1 MIYGEDKHS
10 KILGRRPLNH
20 ATFSQQPHLSRRRF
34 FEIAGA
40 GVTGSYLLGSA
51 NVHAADS
58 RPSVTTQSKAKAC
71 IFILMTG
78 APSHTDTFDLKMVNG
93 ITPSKFTP
101 TMING
106 INWPQGLFPGIGGQ
120 LSKVSIVR
128 SMRSW
133 ALVHNLAQTW
143 TQIGRSPAAA
153 LGDVAPNVGSVVA
166 LEKERERTVGQ
177 VFPTFLALN
186 SGSAIGPGYLSA
198 NYAPFKVI
206 PATTGLTN
214 TTNVD
219 GAGRLDSR
227 LRFLHSIDDPLRVN
241 SPLGKAPQDY
251 DAFYTAARGMM
262 YNPSV
267 TTAFSYSA
275 ADSIRYGGSGFGNA
289 CLVAKQVLAANGGT
303 RFIQINL
310 GSWDMHND
318 IYGTLNPAG
327 NNLFTLGKQFDGGVG
342 ALLADLESTG
352 LLKDTLV
359 VMVGE
364 FGRTVGMLSAT
375 EGRDHFVQQFAAF
388 AGAGIKGG
396 RTIGSTKP
404 DGSDTVDFG
413 WKYNRYFRPE
423 DLQSTVYSALGIDWT
438 KQLDTPFGRTFEYIP
453 GAGDGVYAPMDE
465 LWA

>member
-20 ATFSQQPHLSRRRF
+20 TMFSQQPHLSRRRF

-51 NVHAADS
+51 KVHAADS

-120 LSKVSIVR
+120 LSKVAIVR

-251 DAFYTAARGMM
+251 DAFYSAARGMM

-275 ADSIRYGGSGFGNA
+275 ADSVRYGGSGFGNA

-310 GSWDMHND
+310 GNWDMHND

-364 FGRTVGMLSAT
+364 FGRTVGVLSAT

-453 GAGDGVYAPMDE
+453 AAGDGVYAPMDE